1 MGRIVGSE
9 LLSVRTISPVYSD
22 VRHAFDRKHRL
33 AVGFLYMKTEYEGL
47 LVDSR
52 LRNRYHLGIVV
63 LLAVSGLYC
72 DFGCSGFGVRVG
84 GRGEFES
91 FVCLFYLQPSVIVAG
106 NRILPVEIC
115 LDFHFSGIVGERCHR
130 NGEDGRRDVRGP
142 VLEYVD
148 GFGNKFFTCSGLDCE
163 TYIPVGIF
171 LVLIGADFDG
181 VAFSG
186 DEHPFTSGS
195 LECPVRV
202 CRRYIE

>member
-9 LLSVRTISPVYSD
+9 LLGVRTISPVYSD

-84 GRGEFES
+84 CRGEFES
-91 FVCLFYLQPSVIVAG
+91 FVCLFYLQPSVIVA
-106 NRILPVEIC
+106 
-115 LDFHFSGIVGERCHR
+115 
-130 NGEDGRRDVRGP
+130 
-142 VLEYVD
+142 
-148 GFGNKFFTCSGLDCE
+148 
-163 TYIPVGIF
+163 
-171 LVLIGADFDG
+171 
-181 VAFSG
+181 
-186 DEHPFTSGS
+186 
-195 LECPVRV
+195 
-202 CRRYIE
+202 